1 MVRSPEGLVEVD
13 PKGKRQGRGAYLCPD
28 LECWDAALE
37 QRKLSRAL
45 KCRISA
51 GDVERLR
58 SAAASLLAR
67 EAAVG
72 SEIVSAEDG
81 QVQDGGAN

>member
-1 MVRSPEGLVEVD
+1 MVRTPDGLVEVD

-28 LECWDAALE
+28 LECWEAALE

-45 KCRISA
+45 KCRVSA
-51 GDVERLR
+51 EDVERLR
-58 SAAASLLAR
+58 SAAASLLAG

-72 SEIVSAEDG
+72 PEIGSADDG
-81 QVQDGGAN
+81 QVQDGRAN